1 MFAAQLNAIVPLPL
15 PEAPDVTVSH
25 EGELLLA
32 VQLHPV
38 AVVTLTDPEPAVDGT
53 LWLPDES
60 EYVHCGTG
68 ASWLTVNV

>member
-1 MFAAQLNAIVPLPL
+1 VFAAQLNAMVPFPL
-15 PEAPDVTVSH
+15 PEAPDVTVSQ
-25 EGELLLA
+25 GALLLA

-38 AVVTLTDPEPAVDGT
+38 AVVTLTDPEPAVVGT

-60 EYVHCGTG
+60 EKAHCGAG